1 MSRLSRAEA
10 QDRNRAK
17 VLAAARAEFAERGY
31 REAKIDAIAERAELT
46 RGAVYSNFPGKRAL
60 YFAVLADAV
69 PAGVVSAEA
78 MSAAAEPVSAAAA
91 LAAFA
96 RSWVAR
102 LPLASDEPDSDA
114 RLGMHVLPE
123 ILADE
128 FTRMPF
134 AQLMRLDAILLGL
147 ALERLSPGH
156 KRMVRV
162 AETALTMLHGASQ
175 LEAAAPGFVDPFNV
189 VRACGE
195 LGGLDLGDTWLAAP
209 WQAPVRAMDVA
220 WSPPAALDAV
230 SGEPAE
236 LTADGVVAV
245 LGLHRL
251 EAIEQAVR
259 AVPPG
264 TAVTVVLVTGEPGEL
279 GPLARLVV
287 TELCGHLRQAFPR
300 AAWPAL
306 SVVFDEPGAMAAA
319 SGVRAVSDETEVAI
333 RVAAGRNVVRAEG
346 YGACHLAATT

>member
-10 QDRNRAK
+10 QERNRGK

-31 REAKIDAIAERAELT
+31 RDAKIDAIAERAELT

-69 PAGVVSAEA
+69 AAAVPVPG
-78 MSAAAEPVSAAAA
+78 AAEPGRTAEDA

-114 RLGMHVLPE
+114 RLGTHVLPE
-123 ILADE
+123 IVADE
-128 FTRMPF
+128 FTRVPF
-134 AQLMRLDAILLGL
+134 AQLMRLDALLLGL
-147 ALERLSPGH
+147 ALERLSPGDE
-156 KRMVRV
+156 RQVRV

-175 LEAAAPGFVDPFNV
+175 LAAAAPGFVDPFNV
-189 VRACGE
+189 VRACSG
-195 LGGLDLGDTWLAAP
+195 LAGLDLGDSWLAVP
-209 WQAPVRAMDVA
+209 WQATVRTIDTP
-220 WSPPAALDAV
+220 WSPPTAVDAV
-230 SGEPAE
+230 SGEPAG
-236 LTADGVVAV
+236 LAADGVVAV

-264 TAVTVVLVTGEPGEL
+264 AAVTAVLVTGEPGEL

-287 TELCGHLRQAFPR
+287 AETCVHLRQAFPR

-306 SVVFDEPGAMAAA
+306 SVVFDEHATVAAA
-319 SGVRAVSDETEVAI
+319 TGVRAVSDETEVAI
-333 RVAAGRNVVRAEG
+333 RVSNGRILARAEG
-346 YGACHLAATT
+346 YGASHTAATT

>member
-10 QDRNRAK
+10 QERNRAK
-17 VLAAARAEFAERGY
+17 VVAAARAEFAERGY
-31 REAKIDAIAERAELT
+31 RDAKIDAIAERAELT

-69 PAGVVSAEA
+69 PADSGVGG
-78 MSAAAEPVSAAAA
+78 EPGRNAGDA

-96 RSWVAR
+96 RAWVAR
-102 LPLASDEPDSDA
+102 LPLASDEPDSAA

-128 FTRMPF
+128 FTRVPF
-134 AQLMRLDAILLGL
+134 AQLLRLDAILLGL
-147 ALERLSPGH
+147 ALEALSPGNE
-156 KRMVRV
+156 RMVRV

-175 LEAAAPGFVDPFNV
+175 LAAAAPGFVDPFNV
-189 VRACGE
+189 VRACAE
-195 LGGLDLGDTWLAAP
+195 LGDLDLGDTWLAAP

-220 WSPPAALDAV
+220 WAPPADALDAV
-230 SGEPAE
+230 RGEPAG
-236 LTADGVVAV
+236 LAVDGVVAV

-259 AVPPG
+259 VVPPG
-264 TAVTVVLVTGEPGEL
+264 AAVTAVLVTGEPREL

-287 TELCGHLRQAFPR
+287 AEVCGHLRQAFPR
-300 AAWPAL
+300 AAWPGL
-306 SVVFDEPGAMAAA
+306 SVVFDEPGAVAAA
-319 SGVRAVSDETEVAI
+319 AGVRAVSDETEVAI
-333 RVAAGRNVVRAEG
+333 RVANGRIVARAEG